1 MSILNAVRVLWP
13 LQAYS
18 HNFVFPLVTVRENI
32 GYGASATFDEI
43 VEASKVANAHSF
55 INSFPNKYD
64 EDVGERGM
72 NLR

>member
-1 MSILNAVRVLWP
+1 M
-13 LQAYS
+13 
-18 HNFVFPLVTVRENI
+18 FPLVTVRENI

-43 VEASKVANAHSF
+43 VEAAKVANAHSF